1 MISRRQFVT
10 GLGLSPLVS
19 PWVAAVPSKPL
30 NNMRLSIGE
39 QTVNFTGASRTATTI
54 NGSLPAPVLR
64 WKEGDLVTI
73 DVSNHL
79 TQMSAIHWHGII
91 LPANM
96 DGVPGLSFNGI
107 APGRSYR
114 YQFTLNQSGTYW
126 YHSHAGFQEQTGV
139 YGAIVIDPKDGDSHR
154 VDRDYVVLLSDWSDE
169 KPHRILQ
176 NLRKNSHFYNRSKR
190 TLGDIRNDIAMKG
203 RRQTLQDRRMWN
215 QMRMQDSDISD
226 VTGFTYTYL
235 MNGATPAVGWEAL
248 FNKGERIKLRF
259 INASV
264 MTFFDLRIPGLD
276 MKVIASDGQNLHPVT
291 VDDIRLGAAETV
303 DVIVEPTDAS
313 PYAIFAQAIDRSG
326 YAIGHLTPST
336 GQKAEAPIL
345 DPVPRLTHVDMGMS
359 SHKGERGHH
368 EGHGH
373 HGGHHGHH
381 RQSSANRLEKLPPN
395 IDMRAESPQY
405 RLDDPGVGL
414 RHLAAEGRKVLT
426 YADMA
431 RLDPINPKDPDR
443 EITMHLTG
451 NMERYLWSIDG
462 VPYHDADPLLWS
474 YGERIR
480 ITFVNDTMMNH
491 PMHLHGMWSEL
502 ETGHDHLP
510 MKHTVVVQPGAKIS
524 YQVQVDA
531 YGKWAYHCHM
541 LYHMMD
547 MFREVHVT

>member
-10 GLGLSPLVS
+10 GLGLSPLIS
-19 PWVAAVPSKPL
+19 PWAAAVPSKPL
-30 NNMRLSIGE
+30 NAMNLSIGE
-39 QTVNFTGASRTATTI
+39 QPVNFTGTPRTATTI
-54 NGSLPAPVLR
+54 NGSLPAPILR

-73 DVSNHL
+73 DVSNRL
-79 TQMSAIHWHGII
+79 KQMSSIHWHGII
-91 LPANM
+91 LPSNM

-107 APGRSYR
+107 APGGSYR
-114 YQFTLNQSGTYW
+114 YQFRLNQSGTYW
-126 YHSHAGFQEQTGV
+126 YHSHSGFQEQMGV
-139 YGAIVIDPKDGDSHR
+139 YGAIIIDPIDGDPHH

-176 NLRKNSHFYNRSKR
+176 NLRKNSHFYNRSQR
-190 TLGDIRNDIAMKG
+190 TLGDIRKDIAEKG
-203 RRQTLQDRRMWN
+203 LRQTMQDRSMWN

-235 MNGATPAVGWEAL
+235 MNGKTPADGWEAL
-248 FNKGERIKLRF
+248 FKKGERIRLRF
-259 INASV
+259 INASA
-264 MTFFDLRIPGLD
+264 MTFFDLRIPGLP
-276 MKVIASDGQNLHPVT
+276 MKVISSDGQNIHPVT

-303 DVIVEPTDAS
+303 DVIVEPTETS

-326 YAIGHLTPST
+326 YAIGHLTPAA
-336 GQKAEAPIL
+336 GQRAEVPML
-345 DPVPRLTHVDMGMS
+345 DPVPKLTHADMGMAM
-359 SHKGERGHH
+359 HQGHQ
-368 EGHGH
+368 GHQ
-373 HGGHHGHH
+373 GHHGHH
-381 RQSSANRLEKLPPN
+381 NQSAASSSEKLPPN
-395 IDMRAESPQY
+395 IDMRAVSPQY

-414 RHLAAEGRKVLT
+414 RHLAGEGRKVLT

-431 RLDPINPKDPDR
+431 RLDPVTPKDPDR

-462 VPYHDADPLLWS
+462 VPYHHADPMLWS

-510 MKHTVVVQPGAKIS
+510 MKHTVVVQPGSKIS